1 MAGANALGAPRTRA
15 ARRVR
20 MIAMA
25 ITQIHAHRRN
35 RHGSW
40 RDGEGG
46 ALDAPRPLG
55 SCSERSRR
63 RERSQRRAADA
74 TPRLLGVLCVPCRP
88 VDRSAGRQQQRQRQ
102 RSQEDATPALS
113 PRQWRACSSSRT
125 HPEATR
131 ARRTEHSHPHVASNA
146 LRLAMPPEA
155 ATSAARSR
163 RHSIDYQARRGSG
176 YKRGPAPRSARA
188 GSSAL
193 SACAL
198 RLRGELQT

>member
-1 MAGANALGAPRTRA
+1 
-15 ARRVR
+15 
-20 MIAMA
+20 MA

-63 RERSQRRAADA
+63 RERSQWRAADA
-74 TPRLLGVLCVPCRP
+74 TSRLLAAPRLPCRP
-88 VDRSAGRQQQRQRQ
+88 GDRSAGGQPQRQRQ
-102 RSQEDATPALS
+102 RSQEDASPALLL
-113 PRQWRACSSSRT
+113 RQWRARSSSRT
-125 HPEATR
+125 LPEAR
-131 ARRTEHSHPHVASNA
+131 VRSTEHSHPHIASNA

-155 ATSAARSR
+155 ATAAACSR
-163 RHSIDYQARRGSG
+163 CHSIEYQPRRGSG
-176 YKRGPAPRSARA
+176 CKRGPVPRSAHA

-198 RLRGELQT
+198 RLRGRQERAALSWLQRL